1 MYGDDDTHIT
11 GQITFSQIAEAIRH
25 KKYGRDMREA
35 IAQGF
40 EYFQG
45 LWEKLDILDSKYSE
59 ILQNYQDLDAR
70 VGNCE
75 KAISDLSDE
84 VGSVKK
90 QLSDHID
97 AQDKLNKNYDQRL
110 QRLEAAIFNAEYI
123 NDTDDKPDVDHSVKV
138 SEINDDIVPDPSTND
153 SSAVVIESGN
163 DAIIPDKIN

>member
-59 ILQNYQDLDAR
+59 ILQDYQNLDTR

-84 VGSVKK
+84 VVSVKK
-90 QLSDHID
+90 KLSDQID
-97 AQDKLNKNYDQRL
+97 FQDKLNKNYDQRL
-110 QRLEAAIFNAEYI
+110 QRLEAAIFNSEYI
-123 NDTDDKPDVDHSVKV
+123 NDTDNKPDIDHSTKV
-138 SEINDDIVPDPSTND
+138 SEINDDIVPDSSTND
-153 SSAVVIESGN
+153 NSAVVIESDN
-163 DAIIPDKIN
+163 DAVIPDKIN

>member
-59 ILQNYQDLDAR
+59 ILQDYQNLDSR

-84 VGSVKK
+84 VVTVKK

-97 AQDKLNKNYDQRL
+97 AQEKLNKNYDQRL

-123 NDTDDKPDVDHSVKV
+123 NDTDDNPDVDHSAKV

-153 SSAVVIESGN
+153 SSAVVIESDN
-163 DAIIPDKIN
+163 DAVIPDKIN

>member
-11 GQITFSQIAEAIRH
+11 GQITFEQIAEAIRH

-59 ILQNYQDLDAR
+59 ILQDYQNLDTR

-84 VGSVKK
+84 VVSVKK

-110 QRLEAAIFNAEYI
+110 QRLESAIFNSEYI
-123 NDTDDKPDVDHSVKV
+123 NDTDDKPDVDHSTKV

-153 SSAVVIESGN
+153 SSAVVIESDN
-163 DAIIPDKIN
+163 DAVIPDKIN

>member
-11 GQITFSQIAEAIRH
+11 GQITFEQIAEAIRH

-59 ILQNYQDLDAR
+59 ILQDYQNLDTR

-84 VGSVKK
+84 VGAVKK

-97 AQDKLNKNYDQRL
+97 AQNKLNKNYDQRL

-123 NDTDDKPDVDHSVKV
+123 NDTDDKPDIDHSTKI

-153 SSAVVIESGN
+153 SSVVIESDNN
-163 DAIIPDKIN
+163 DVIPDKIN

>member
-1 MYGDDDTHIT
+1 MPADDANHIS
-11 GQITFSQIAEAIRH
+11 GQLTPIQIGEAIRR
-25 KKYGRDMREA
+25 KKFGIDMREA

-59 ILQNYQDLDAR
+59 ILQDYQNLDTR
-70 VGNCE
+70 VRNCE

-84 VGSVKK
+84 VGSVNK

-110 QRLEAAIFNAEYI
+110 QRLESAIFDYGAYEVNYETPHH
-123 NDTDDKPDVDHSVKV
+123 DSSVT
-138 SEINDDIVPDPSTND
+138 EINMD
-153 SSAVVIESGN
+153 SNPLLKGE
-163 DAIIPDKIN
+163 

>member
-1 MYGDDDTHIT
+1 MPADDANHIS
-11 GQITFSQIAEAIRH
+11 GQLTPIQIGEAIRR
-25 KKYGRDMREA
+25 KKFGIDMREA

-59 ILQNYQDLDAR
+59 ILQDYQNLDAR

-123 NDTDDKPDVDHSVKV
+123 NDTKSDVEAKPSITH
-138 SEINDDIVPDPSTND
+138 EINDTHVVND
-153 SSAVVIESGN
+153 DNGIIIQDEHQTLPN
-163 DAIIPDKIN
+163 DVN

>member
-70 VGNCE
+70 VGDCE

-84 VGSVKK
+84 VVTVKK

-97 AQDKLNKNYDQRL
+97 AQEKLNKNYDQRL

-123 NDTDDKPDVDHSVKV
+123 NDTDDKPDVDHSTKV

-153 SSAVVIESGN
+153 SSAVVIESDN
-163 DAIIPDKIN
+163 DVVIPDKIN